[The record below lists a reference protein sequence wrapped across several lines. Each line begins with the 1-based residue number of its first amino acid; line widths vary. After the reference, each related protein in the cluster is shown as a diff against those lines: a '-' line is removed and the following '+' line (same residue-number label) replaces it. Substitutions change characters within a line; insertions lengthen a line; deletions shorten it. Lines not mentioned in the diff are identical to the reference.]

1 MSGEKAS
8 MLKVGVSLEELV
20 KALQEKDEEDR
31 EWFVESLVAATSPE
45 YLKSI
50 EEAGQDYREG
60 RAVSVAPEQAK

>member
-20 KALQEKDEEDR
+20 KALQEMDEEDR
-31 EWFVESLVAATSPE
+31 EWFVENLVAATSPE